1 MRLAILLACVVAT
14 VALAWT
20 NLRPVAPVDTPY
32 FRWQP
37 TADDRYELSV
47 SHIGA
52 NPAFRRG
59 VTSTPVPQ
67 SGSLRITGPAGSA
80 EPGAMVE
87 VSNPRTG
94 RGYSATADAS
104 GGFSVEAEV
113 RRGDTLDLVS
123 RRIEFRAA
131 PMPAYASAVVSSP

>member
-1 MRLAILLACVVAT
+1 MRVAILLACAVAT
-14 VALAWT
+14 GALAWSK
-20 NLRPVAPVDTPY
+20 LRPVAPVDTPY

-37 TADDRYELSV
+37 TADDRYELKV
-47 SHIGA
+47 SHLGA

-67 SGSLRITGPAGSA
+67 SGTLRITGPAGSA
-80 EPGAMVE
+80 QPGAVIE

-94 RGYSATADAS
+94 RGYSATADAA
-104 GGFSVEAEV
+104 GAFSMEAEV

-123 RRIEFRAA
+123 RRVEFRAR
-131 PMPAYASAVVSSP
+131 PMPAYAGAVVSNP